1 MVQNRVEEQIQIDT
15 TLIVKEIVDFLLP
28 ILTPV
33 EFSYYLLLFRNSY
46 IENGF
51 AELCMGKRTMREK
64 VKGVRSEK
72 VNFQHITVVLKSL
85 ELKGCIKIG
94 DTTRLGTFYTVI
106 LPHDIPS
113 IKAKI
118 NEIGRATSEVEENY
132 FEDPA
137 KREMIFERDQWIC
150 QYCGE
155 KVNENNL
162 TLDHYIPVS
171 KNGKNTADNLKTC
184 CLVCN
189 SLKSGKTFEEAA
201 PLILNRLQERR
212 SKVGL

>member
-1 MVQNRVEEQIQIDT
+1 M
-15 TLIVKEIVDFLLP
+15 
-28 ILTPV
+28 
-33 EFSYYLLLFRNSY
+33 
-46 IENGF
+46 
-51 AELCMGKRTMREK
+51 
-64 VKGVRSEK
+64 
-72 VNFQHITVVLKSL
+72 
-85 ELKGCIKIG
+85 
-94 DTTRLGTFYTVI
+94 
-106 LPHDIPS
+106 
-113 IKAKI
+113 
-118 NEIGRATSEVEENY
+118 SEVEENY